1 VGSIPPSRSPTEDL
15 LTAQQRAENFPVALS
30 VLPARVRTHL
40 RAVYAF
46 ARTVDDLGDELAGDR
61 TAALTTFR
69 ADLARIWAGRE
80 PDSPVLRDLAGTVR
94 ACQLPSDPFD
104 RLVRA
109 NLRDQVQHSY
119 ATYADLRDYCA
130 LSADPVGRLVLG
142 IFGVRD
148 PAAQELSDH
157 ICTALQLI
165 EHWQDVAED
174 RRAGRVYL
182 PADDMAAYGVTD
194 SDLDAAT
201 TPDPVRRLVAFE
213 ARRAGALL
221 VAGEPLLGR
230 LHGWA
235 RLAVTGYLAGGLAAL
250 DAIRRAR
257 FRVLE
262 GPPRPRRADLL
273 RHLAGLRLRPGA
285 HVRAATR

>member
-1 VGSIPPSRSPTEDL
+1 VGSIPPSRSPTEDR
-15 LTAQQRAENFPVALS
+15 LTAKQRAENFPVALS

-46 ARTVDDLGDELAGDR
+46 ARTVDDLGDELDGDR

-69 ADLARIWAGRE
+69 ADLARIWAGQA

-94 ACQLPSDPFD
+94 ACELPPEPFD

-109 NLRDQVQHSY
+109 NLRDQVQHGY
-119 ATYADLRDYCA
+119 PTYADLRDYCT
-130 LSADPVGRLVLG
+130 LSADPVGRMVLG

-148 PAAQELSDH
+148 AESETLSDR
-157 ICTALQLI
+157 ICTGLQLV

-182 PADDMAAYGVTD
+182 PADDMAAHGVTD

-201 TPDPVRRLVAFE
+201 TPDAVRRLVAFE
-213 ARRAGALL
+213 ARRAGELF

-250 DAIRRAR
+250 DALRRAR

-262 GPPRPRRADLL
+262 GAPKPRRADLL